1 VDCDGDG
8 RVVASPNK
16 LKDEPRAGQPLVCP
30 SVSVGPAPMVL
41 SLLRSLPTEGLVS
54 TTVDDPAG
62 FAAGGV
68 GIDRLDLAA
77 PHALHRDLLLTC
89 APGAGGTA
97 PVTVQGRVDSGPIS
111 RAVITVEC
119 GALPVI
125 PRQVVPPVVPPLLPN
140 PGVPPVPAN
149 PPAAQAQAQVQAQSQ
164 VQGQVAAGVVEQEQQ
179 QIQLA
184 SEVAGLL
191 PPDEDSVSQL
201 AMSRRD
207 EQERVA
213 RALLAAALLASTVV
227 GAVGYRRRFATVS
240 AVRAARVGG

>member
-1 VDCDGDG
+1 
-8 RVVASPNK
+8 
-16 LKDEPRAGQPLVCP
+16 
-30 SVSVGPAPMVL
+30 
-41 SLLRSLPTEGLVS
+41 
-54 TTVDDPAG
+54 
-62 FAAGGV
+62 
-68 GIDRLDLAA
+68 
-77 PHALHRDLLLTC
+77 
-89 APGAGGTA
+89 
-97 PVTVQGRVDSGPIS
+97 VTVQGRVDSGPIS

>member
-1 VDCDGDG
+1 MLAVPGFSWLP
-8 RVVASPNK
+8 ATPSPSK
-16 LKDEPRAGQPLVCP
+16 C
-30 SVSVGPAPMVL
+30 
-41 SLLRSLPTEGLVS
+41 
-54 TTVDDPAG
+54 
-62 FAAGGV
+62 
-68 GIDRLDLAA
+68 GIAA
-77 PHALHRDLLLTC
+77 P
-89 APGAGGTA
+89 
-97 PVTVQGRVDSGPIS
+97 S
-111 RAVITVEC
+111 
-119 GALPVI
+119 
-125 PRQVVPPVVPPLLPN
+125 VVPPLLPN

-191 PPDEDSVSQL
+191 PTDEDSVSQL

-227 GAVGYRRRFATVS
+227 GAVGYRRRVASVS
-240 AVRAARVGG
+240 AVRTARVGG